1 MWRLRPKAIAEGRWP
16 IIASCHGKPEQAPGL
31 SLTALR
37 NKQKINLW
45 HSDLELLR
53 KCLLARRPTPSLWY
67 FVVVPELS
75 HVISLIEIL
84 CSGVVQC
91 FLKEQSGA
99 EAIALY
105 SICLVCHLFH
115 NIKNNTSRYISWSM
129 INKNLSKE
137 NQSSNHSPREL
148 GQQRGP

>member
-1 MWRLRPKAIAEGRWP
+1 MWRLRPKDIAEGRWP
-16 IIASCHGKPEQAPGL
+16 ILAKCHRKPEQAHGL

-37 NKQKINLW
+37 NKQKTNLW

-75 HVISLIEIL
+75 HVINLIGIL
-84 CSGVVQC
+84 CSGVVQS
-91 FLKEQSGA
+91 FRKEQSGA
-99 EAIALY
+99 EAIARY
-105 SICLVCHLFH
+105 DIHLVCHLFH
-115 NIKNNTSRYISWSM
+115 NIKSNTSQYISWSP
-129 INKNLSKE
+129 INKNLGKE